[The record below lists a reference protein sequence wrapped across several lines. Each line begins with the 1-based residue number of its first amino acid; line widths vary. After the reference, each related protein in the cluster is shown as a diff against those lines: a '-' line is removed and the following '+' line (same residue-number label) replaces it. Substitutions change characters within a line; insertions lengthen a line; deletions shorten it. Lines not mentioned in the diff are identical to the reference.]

1 MASRPELDKYKW
13 QKRRAAVMKR
23 DGNRCVFCGSSEK
36 LSVHHKVKAKH
47 GGTDHPDNL
56 VTLCGRCHRLAD
68 RRKPFPLNGGLV
80 KLENDPHPIASV
92 DKYPRADFERKASEA
107 VDDPESGIYWGP
119 PDENGVCRRWS
130 RAWFD

>member
-68 RRKPFPLNGGLV
+68 RRKRIPLEGGGV
-80 KLENDPHPIASV
+80 QPNKVSPPRASV
-92 DKYPRADFERKASEA
+92 EISPPDFE
-107 VDDPESGIYWGP
+107 GP
-119 PDENGVCRRWS
+119 WS
-130 RAWFD
+130 RAW